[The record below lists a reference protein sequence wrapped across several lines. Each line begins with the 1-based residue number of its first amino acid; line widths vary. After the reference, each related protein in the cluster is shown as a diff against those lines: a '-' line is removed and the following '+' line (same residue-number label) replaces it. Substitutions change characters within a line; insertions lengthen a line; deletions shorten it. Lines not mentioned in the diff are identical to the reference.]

1 MKKLTTKTLLG
12 VDTVRITLSGES
24 FKILDFKRF
33 KRTANAFVFNSAAI
47 DKELGL
53 YLPHLHYTTRT
64 NFSNTPMLYI
74 ECSLPKIAFGNN
86 LQELTTDDKNLVLQN
101 LYSALGY
108 IGVKTSINNLL
119 GAMVSR
125 IDVGKNIIVPNTT
138 IALKEMNNMLPRNR
152 KFSEK
157 IKYENNGKGIR
168 FKNASF
174 EFVAYDKLSDPLLP
188 KKYRFDEDFYSQS
201 ELLSLCKKHN
211 IQILRFEG
219 RFMKREH
226 VKKMYQSYDIKN
238 PVFND
243 VFRPEI
249 AYEIVNQE
257 WNKLISC
264 YVPTPHP
271 SKTIL
276 ELATDL
282 LRDNRDVSLRN
293 LLAGLSIRQLL
304 AEVSFVQLKELFRNH
319 SSAETVRHIF
329 TMGHQI
335 KYSGTTG
342 QDTIASISSQ
352 MLEWQPLCLPLQTT
366 ILDDNPKNYNINKHE
381 ENPKK

>member
-33 KRTANAFVFNSAAI
+33 KRTSNAWVFNSTSI

-53 YLPHLHYTTRT
+53 YLPHLHYTART

-74 ECSLPKIAFGNN
+74 EFSLPKIAFGNN
-86 LQELTTDDKNLVLQN
+86 LQELTIDDKDLVLQN
-101 LYSALGY
+101 LYSALGH
-108 IGVKTSINNLL
+108 IGIKTSINNLL
-119 GAMVSR
+119 GGTLSR
-125 IDVGKNIIVPNTT
+125 MDVGKNIIVPNTI

-188 KKYRFDEDFYSQS
+188 KKYRFDEDFYSQA
-201 ELLSLCKKHN
+201 ELLEKCKEQN
-211 IQILRFEG
+211 IQVLRFEG

-226 VKKMYQSYDIKN
+226 VKKLYQSYGIQN
-238 PVFND
+238 PIFND

-249 AYEIVNQE
+249 AYEVVNQE
-257 WNKLISC
+257 WNKLIFC
-264 YVPTPHP
+264 YVPAPHP

-304 AEVSFVQLKELFRNH
+304 TEVSLIQLKELFRNH
-319 SSAETVRHIF
+319 SSAETVRHLF

-335 KYSGTTG
+335 KYSNTAG
-342 QDTIASISSQ
+342 QNSIANISKQ
-352 MLEWQPLCLPLQTT
+352 MLEWQPLHLPLKTA
-366 ILDDNPKNYNINKHE
+366 ISDDNPNNYNITKHG
-381 ENPKK
+381 ENLQK

>member
-1 MKKLTTKTLLG
+1 MKELTNKTLLG
-12 VDTVRITLSGES
+12 VDSVRIALSGRTFEV
-24 FKILDFKRF
+24 LDFNRF
-33 KRTANAFVFNSAAI
+33 KRTANAWVFNSTAM
-47 DKELGL
+47 DKDLGL
-53 YLPHLHYTTRT
+53 YLPHLHYTART
-64 NFSNTPMLYI
+64 NFSSTPMLYI

-86 LQELTTDDKNLVLQN
+86 LQELTTDDKELVLQN
-101 LYSALGY
+101 LYSALEY
-108 IGVKTSINNLL
+108 IGVKTSIKNLQL
-119 GAMVSR
+119 ATLSR

-138 IALKEMNNMLPRNR
+138 IALKEMENMLPRNR

-188 KKYRFDEDFYSQS
+188 KKYRFDEDFYSQA
-201 ELLSLCKKHN
+201 ELLEKCKELN
-211 IQILRFEG
+211 IQVLRFEG

-226 VKKMYQSYDIKN
+226 VKKMYQSYGIQN
-238 PVFND
+238 PIFND

-264 YVPTPHP
+264 YVPTPYP

-282 LRDNRDVSLRN
+282 LRDNHDISLRN

-335 KYSGTTG
+335 KYSSTVG
-342 QDTIASISSQ
+342 QDSITSISNQ
-352 MLEWQPLCLPLQTT
+352 MLEWQPLCLPLKTA
-366 ILDDNPKNYNINKHE
+366 ISDDKPNNYNITKHGE
-381 ENPKK
+381 SVQK